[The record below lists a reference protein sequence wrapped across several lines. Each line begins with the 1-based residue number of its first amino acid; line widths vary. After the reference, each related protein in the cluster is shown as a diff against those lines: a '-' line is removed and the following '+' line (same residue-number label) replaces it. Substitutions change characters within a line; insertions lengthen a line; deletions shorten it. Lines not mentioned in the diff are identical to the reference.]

1 VRRSRA
7 GFTIVDLMVALV
19 VSVGVMGGLFAFLQ
33 SAITGSRMTAARA
46 VLSRHAHDVVER
58 VADLLLLADLDSL
71 SPAAA
76 PLGATFLDY
85 RVPESVDAA
94 GVTWANTA
102 RIERQEDPADPAN
115 GLDDDGDGVADEGVV
130 VLVRELGLAG
140 EQQTILATNV
150 APFLEGETQNVADD
164 NGNGLEDERG
174 FCFERTAEGRVVV
187 RLTLFSK
194 VAGGL
199 LTYSAEASVFPRN

>member
-1 VRRSRA
+1 MRRSRA
-7 GFTIVDLMVALV
+7 GFTIVDVMVALV
-19 VSVGVMGGLFAFLQ
+19 VTVSVLGGLFTFLQ
-33 SAITGSRMTAARA
+33 SAISGSRMTAARS
-46 VLSRHAHDVVER
+46 VLSRRAHDVVER

-71 SPAAA
+71 SPAVA

-85 RVPESVDAA
+85 RVPQSVAAA

-102 RIERQEDPADPAN
+102 RIERQDEPSDPAN
-115 GLDDDGDGVADEGVV
+115 GFDDDGDGVIDEGII

-150 APFLEGETQNVADD
+150 APFLQGETANVADD

-174 FCFERTAEGRVVV
+174 FCFERTADGRVVI
-187 RLTLFSK
+187 RLTLFAK

-199 LTYSAEASVFPRN
+199 LSYSAEASVFPRN